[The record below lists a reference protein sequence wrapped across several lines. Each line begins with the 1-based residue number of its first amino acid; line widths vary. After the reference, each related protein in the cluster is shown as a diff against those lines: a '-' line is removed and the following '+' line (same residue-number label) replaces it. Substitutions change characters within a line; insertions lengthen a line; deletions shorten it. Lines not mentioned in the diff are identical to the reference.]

1 MWHHLVPSV
10 SAPFSFLLVPALVD
24 LSIGRRSVAFM
35 DAAAHVILCKQ
46 KEVGR
51 EMMMGAARG
60 RPD

>member
-1 MWHHLVPSV
+1 VL
-10 SAPFSFLLVPALVD
+10 ALVD

-35 DAAAHVILCKQ
+35 NAAAHVILCKQ
-46 KEVGR
+46 KEV